1 MTVTQPLDGRQWI
14 GGKIYCNLVSTC
26 TNTMPYSLKPYPT
39 VLWPSNI
46 HEAENT
52 ADRDIGVR
60 QTALDQAAVL
70 ALLDPRSQGA
80 KTAVDFAHLAL

>member
-1 MTVTQPLDGRQWI
+1 MIDGRKWL

-26 TNTMPYSLKPYPT
+26 TKLRLRVMETYPT
-39 VLWPSNI
+39 VLWPSDI

-52 ADRDIGVR
+52 TDSNIGVR
-60 QTALDQAAVL
+60 QTALDQVAVL
-70 ALLDPRSQGA
+70 ALLDPGSQGA